1 MRSITNGMK
10 IGMKKA
16 GNREK
21 LLMIVAVVSIV
32 VVIGDNLIL
41 TPLMNFWDERSKR
54 IGELREFVARGE
66 ALLEREDSV
75 RRRWLK
81 MKKESLS
88 QQLSLAEND
97 VYKAV
102 DRWAADSQIS
112 FTSLKPHWQDYDD
125 EHEYKTLECRATGFG
140 TLQEISRFLYELEH
154 DPLSLRIEDFE
165 IAARSNEADSLTLSL
180 RFSGLV
186 LLPAEEI

>member
-1 MRSITNGMK
+1 
-10 IGMKKA
+10 MKKA

-125 EHEYKTLECRATGFG
+125 EDEYKTLECRATGFG